1 MEKEAPSSAD
11 HTHEW
16 QQLVGQAMLRFGD
29 IEYVSI
35 MCLQHLPQDKIANSA
50 SKLPFSRRA
59 DLLVEMLEARSPLS
73 AHLAALIK
81 GFKRA
86 RTLAETRN
94 LIAHNPLL
102 LTLYFDEDMEKVAS
116 MEHVIAS
123 RNPGGGINLE
133 ELKEFAAEVDS
144 LASEMWHAFLNETG
158 RTEAITRAAKNKKQ
172 SE

>member
-1 MEKEAPSSAD
+1 
-11 HTHEW
+11 
-16 QQLVGQAMLRFGD
+16 MLQFGD

-35 MCLQHLPQDKIANSA
+35 MCLQGLPQDKIANSA

-59 DLLVEMLEARSPLS
+59 DLLIEMLEARSTRS
-73 AHLAALIK
+73 AHLDALIK

-86 RTLAETRN
+86 RKLAETRN

-102 LTLYFDEDMEKVAS
+102 LTLYFEEDMETVAS

-123 RNPGGGINLE
+123 RASGGINLE

-144 LASEMWHAFLNETG
+144 LASEMWHVYLNETG
-158 RTEAITRAAKNKKQ
+158 RTDAITRAKKL
-172 SE
+172 